1 MSITVIISV
10 QVTNFHDCK
19 SKFSGIEASPIDA
32 GIKATA
38 YRDLDD
44 STKLYVIGTAPSKDI
59 FLAFFSS
66 PRRQAIRDSGVIT
79 FAPGSLF
86 WKKPSFFREHIALSS
101 IPIMVRL
108 SASIYITGENSW
120 PQKMVN

>member
-10 QVTNFHDCK
+10 QVTNFDHWK
-19 SKFSGIEASPIDA
+19 SKFDGIEASRIEA

-44 STKLYVIGTAPSKDI
+44 STKSYVIGTAPSKDI

-66 PRRQAIRDSGVIT
+66 PKRQDIQDSGVIT
-79 FAPGSLF
+79 SAPQ
-86 WKKPSFFREHIALSS
+86 
-101 IPIMVRL
+101 
-108 SASIYITGENSW
+108 ITFLEEA
-120 PQKMVN
+120 

>member
-10 QVTNFHDCK
+10 QVTNFDDWK
-19 SKFSGIEASPIDA
+19 SQFSGIEA

-44 STKLYVIGTAPSKDI
+44 SNKSYVIGTAPSKDI

-66 PRRQAIRDSGVIT
+66 PKRQDIQESGVIT
-79 FAPGSLF
+79 FAPQ
-86 WKKPSFFREHIALSS
+86 
-101 IPIMVRL
+101 
-108 SASIYITGENSW
+108 ITFLEEA
-120 PQKMVN
+120 

>member
-10 QVTNFHDCK
+10 QVTNFDDWK
-19 SKFSGIEASPIDA
+19 SKFDGIEA

-44 STKLYVIGTAPSKDI
+44 STKSYVIGTAPSKDI

-66 PRRQAIRDSGVIT
+66 PERQDIQDSGVIT
-79 FAPGSLF
+79 SAPQ
-86 WKKPSFFREHIALSS
+86 
-101 IPIMVRL
+101 
-108 SASIYITGENSW
+108 ITFLEEA
-120 PQKMVN
+120 

>member
-10 QVTNFHDCK
+10 QVTNFDDWK
-19 SKFSGIEASPIDA
+19 SQFDGIEASRIEA

-44 STKLYVIGTAPSKDI
+44 STKSYVIGTAPSKDI

-66 PRRQAIRDSGVIT
+66 PERQDIQGSGVIT
-79 FAPGSLF
+79 SAPQ
-86 WKKPSFFREHIALSS
+86 
-101 IPIMVRL
+101 
-108 SASIYITGENSW
+108 ITFLEEA
-120 PQKMVN
+120 

>member
-10 QVTNFHDCK
+10 QVTNFDHWK
-19 SKFSGIEASPIDA
+19 SKFDGIEASRIEA

-44 STKLYVIGTAPSKDI
+44 STKSYVIGTAPSKDI

-66 PRRQAIRDSGVIT
+66 PERQDIQDSGVIT
-79 FAPGSLF
+79 SAPQ
-86 WKKPSFFREHIALSS
+86 
-101 IPIMVRL
+101 
-108 SASIYITGENSW
+108 ITFLEEA
-120 PQKMVN
+120 

>member
-10 QVTNFHDCK
+10 QVTNFDDWK
-19 SKFSGIEASPIDA
+19 SQFDGIEASRIEA

-44 STKLYVIGTAPSKDI
+44 STKSYVIGTAPSKDI

-66 PRRQAIRDSGVIT
+66 PKRQDIQDSGVIT
-79 FAPGSLF
+79 SAPQITLLEEAYFFPITYS
-86 WKKPSFFREHIALSS
+86 PSIRTN
-101 IPIMVRL
+101 V
-108 SASIYITGENSW
+108 G
-120 PQKMVN
+120 

>member
-32 GIKATA
+32 SIKATA

-44 STKLYVIGTAPSKDI
+44 STKSYVIGTAPSKDI

-66 PRRQAIRDSGVIT
+66 PKRQDIQDSGVIT
-79 FAPGSLF
+79 SAPQ
-86 WKKPSFFREHIALSS
+86 
-101 IPIMVRL
+101 
-108 SASIYITGENSW
+108 ITFLEEA
-120 PQKMVN
+120 

>member
-10 QVTNFHDCK
+10 QVTNFDDCK
-19 SKFSGIEASPIDA
+19 SKFAGIEASPIDA

-44 STKLYVIGTAPSKDI
+44 STKSYVIGTAPSKDI

-66 PRRQAIRDSGVIT
+66 PKRQDIQASGVIT
-79 FAPGSLF
+79 STPQ
-86 WKKPSFFREHIALSS
+86 
-101 IPIMVRL
+101 
-108 SASIYITGENSW
+108 ITFLEEA
-120 PQKMVN
+120 